1 MRFGRE
7 KNEGKGEERRLWRG
21 EWGEEM
27 GDRRWGRGEG
37 GEKSIGFEIIFL
49 SYKYIQERSC
59 ICI

>member
-27 GDRRWGRGEG
+27 GDRRWGRE
-37 GEKSIGFEIIFL
+37 EYRVRNYFL
-49 SYKYIQERSC
+49 IV
-59 ICI
+59 